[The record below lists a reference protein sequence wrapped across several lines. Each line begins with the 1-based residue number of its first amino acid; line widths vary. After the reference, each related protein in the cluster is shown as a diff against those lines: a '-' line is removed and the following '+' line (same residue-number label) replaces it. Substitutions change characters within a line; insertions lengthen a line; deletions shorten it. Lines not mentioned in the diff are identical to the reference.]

1 MKRIKTKAVLKMI
14 FIVDEKNKIEPSSSS
29 HATSAMPRNVDVYV
43 VNEIPQLL
51 KGFPQMLW
59 NDRINNYRYDDIQ
72 TIMKPILHIAPA
84 IAIVTYVLMVLLL
97 PRMLTACYGHLDTEV
112 AVMDKKTK
120 KQKKNAKGELVT
132 KMKRVGPIPAG
143 LMKSIM
149 FLWNGMLCIMSVLIV
164 LGCLPPYIEHIRA
177 YGWWSTAETQG
188 MLCDSKHKLMRNG
201 SMNFWGF
208 VFVISK
214 CVTMFVVSPLYL
226 APSSASLVVVVVHPV
241 VWRGHLPL
249 LLLPSH
255 PSSPRLIVLPFF
267 PTHPPPH
274 PRAALSLLL
283 LSLPLSLQIRRAGRH
298 AAPDLEAERCQSAAV
313 VAPHHSARLHLVRR
327 VLGTFVCMG
336 FHLLQCY
343 CPQHHV
349 LLLCHDDGL
358 RLAVLVGEVPHPPSD
373 LPDGRRDRDRLL
385 VVVPVLRR
393 EHRLPMPTADRD
405 HDVVL
410 LHVRLLPRSL
420 RPVLH

>member
-1 MKRIKTKAVLKMI
+1 
-14 FIVDEKNKIEPSSSS
+14 
-29 HATSAMPRNVDVYV
+29 MPRNVDVYV

-214 CVTMFVVSPLYL
+214 CV
-226 APSSASLVVVVVHPV
+226 
-241 VWRGHLPL
+241 
-249 LLLPSH
+249 
-255 PSSPRLIVLPFF
+255 
-267 PTHPPPH
+267 
-274 PRAALSLLL
+274 
-283 LSLPLSLQIRRAGRH
+283 
-298 AAPDLEAERCQSAAV
+298 
-313 VAPHHSARLHLVRR
+313 
-327 VLGTFVCMG
+327 
-336 FHLLQCY
+336 
-343 CPQHHV
+343 
-349 LLLCHDDGL
+349 
-358 RLAVLVGEVPHPPSD
+358 
-373 LPDGRRDRDRLL
+373 
-385 VVVPVLRR
+385 
-393 EHRLPMPTADRD
+393 
-405 HDVVL
+405 
-410 LHVRLLPRSL
+410 
-420 RPVLH
+420 